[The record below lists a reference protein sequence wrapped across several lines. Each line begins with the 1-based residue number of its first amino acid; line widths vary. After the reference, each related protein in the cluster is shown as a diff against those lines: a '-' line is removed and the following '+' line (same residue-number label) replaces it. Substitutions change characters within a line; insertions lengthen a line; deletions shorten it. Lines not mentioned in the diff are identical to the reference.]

1 MEHVDPGT
9 TTGEARLLPV
19 VATVDPDVL
28 DQIPAQLAPW
38 ANELDG
44 YEPNILRGLD

>member
-1 MEHVDPGT
+1 MEQRYSGQT
-9 TTGEARLLPV
+9 LGEPCPLPP
-19 VATVDPDVL
+19 VATVDPDIL

-38 ANELDG
+38 LGDVDG